1 MGHMNLSLPDEL
13 LDELR
18 RAVPPRQRSA
28 FVVEAIRQRLAL
40 VAQVDAVCESAG
52 SWSGRGRRDPAK
64 QLRAQREAW
73 SKRGSTG
80 KQKRR
85 R

>member
-28 FVVEAIRQRLAL
+28 FVVDAIRERLAL
-40 VAQVDAVCESAG
+40 IAQVDAVRESAG
-52 SWSGRGRRDPAK
+52 SWSSTGRGDPAK
-64 QLRAQREAW
+64 QIKADREAW
-73 SKRGSTG
+73 SKRGSAD
-80 KQKRR
+80 KKKRKR
-85 R
+85 